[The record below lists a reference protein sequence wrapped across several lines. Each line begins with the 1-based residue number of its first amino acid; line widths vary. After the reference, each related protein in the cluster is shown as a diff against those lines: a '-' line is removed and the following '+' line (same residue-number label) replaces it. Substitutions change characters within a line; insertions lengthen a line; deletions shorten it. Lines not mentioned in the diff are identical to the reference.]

1 MRCDGGDWPRVSLP
15 LAVGPRDCAET
26 GPGARRLVVRAG
38 PGVDL
43 LGGAG
48 PRRGWR
54 ERPGEWARV
63 RSVRRRARRSLR
75 RRVVSGHS
83 AHRCAGARRASGD
96 CWWRRRRGSVG
107 VLPPD
112 GSRPPGVRLTLSGR
126 HAGRGVGHAIVSTG
140 LGDPRELV
148 LYYRWSVPGNL
159 TVSPSNPYLDLRAPG
174 PHVVEIAVGSSR
186 PDFRLQRAD
195 VVAGPFAPSVA
206 PAGAAG
212 RYQVRVRAVER
223 GVSNGDRG
231 FLGKLILISNDPAEP
246 RKEIPLLAMGPL
258 HPPDGSRP

>member
-1 MRCDGGDWPRVSLP
+1 MEAIGRASRCLWRSGLV
-15 LAVGPRDCAET
+15 T
-26 GPGARRLVVRAG
+26 ARRLALALVVSSCARDRASISSAG
-38 PGVDL
+38 PVRGA
-43 LGGAG
+43 GGA
-48 PRRGWR
+48 
-54 ERPGEWARV
+54 
-63 RSVRRRARRSLR
+63 
-75 RRVVSGHS
+75 S
-83 AHRCAGARRASGD
+83 APASGLAFEASVVELD
-96 CWWRRRRGSVG
+96 GRFGAVSSLDIRLTGALARDARPAIVGGEGAEVLVG

-186 PDFRLQRAD
+186 PDFRLQRAE
-195 VVAGPFAPSVA
+195 VVAGPFAASIA
-206 PAGAAG
+206 SAGAAG

-223 GVSNGDRG
+223 GVSSGDRG
-231 FLGKLILISNDPAEP
+231 FLGKLILISNDPVEP

-258 HPPDGSRP
+258 HPPDRSRP